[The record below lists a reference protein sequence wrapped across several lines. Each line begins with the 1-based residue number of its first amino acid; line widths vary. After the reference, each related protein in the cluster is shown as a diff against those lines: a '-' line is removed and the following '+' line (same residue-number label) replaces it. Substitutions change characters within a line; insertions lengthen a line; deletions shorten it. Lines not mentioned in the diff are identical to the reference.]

1 MRLSPADPMAADPAY
16 DISPPDDTQA
26 FIKRLIMKKTLPLLL
41 FSVLLSLKS
50 VAAVPEGAIPFIFD
64 RHLYLQ
70 VTLNDSIPVTVVYD
84 TGADFLYLDKDFLKL
99 NDLQDAFG
107 RRGKAKM
114 GGAGNGGPQLTEIFI
129 DPVKIHCGA
138 LEYQNRITPIIALRD
153 ILGRHTDGLLGNT
166 HLLRSPLEINFS
178 EGYMLPLKAPVPTER
193 LADYVKLE
201 ARFEN
206 NRIDVR
212 ARLQIDDKNTL
223 EGWFRMD
230 LGCGS
235 TVILTNEAA
244 STLNLGELPKACF
257 RTQAGGIGGGSDEV
271 TIRAAKFCMADTLRN
286 LVISY
291 SLNEKGALSSD
302 KPYLGLIGNGI
313 WSLYDIVLDPANASV
328 WVKRNADKGTY
339 MQSSVTHMAAFD
351 RTDICDGWVV
361 NGLYRDGIAEKA
373 GIEIGDIIIAINGR
387 PVKDIPWEEQRK
399 GLDLQGETI
408 YTVKKADGRTVVY
421 TLFIDLPII

>member
-1 MRLSPADPMAADPAY
+1 
-16 DISPPDDTQA
+16 
-26 FIKRLIMKKTLPLLL
+26 
-41 FSVLLSLKS
+41 
-50 VAAVPEGAIPFIFD
+50 
-64 RHLYLQ
+64 
-70 VTLNDSIPVTVVYD
+70 
-84 TGADFLYLDKDFLKL
+84 
-99 NDLQDAFG
+99 
-107 RRGKAKM
+107 M

-206 NRIDVR
+206 NRIDIR

-223 EGWFRMD
+223 DGWFRMD

-257 RTQAGGIGGGSDEV
+257 RTQAGGIGGASEEV
-271 TIRAAKFCMADTLRN
+271 IIRAAQFRMADTLEN
-286 LVISY
+286 LVMKY

-302 KPYLGLIGNGI
+302 KPYLGLIGNEI
-313 WSLYDIVLDPANASV
+313 WSLYDIILDPANASV

>member
-1 MRLSPADPMAADPAY
+1 
-16 DISPPDDTQA
+16 
-26 FIKRLIMKKTLPLLL
+26 MKCTLTFLL
-41 FSVLLSLKS
+41 FPVLFFLKS
-50 VAAVPEGAIPFIFD
+50 VAAVPQGAIPFIFD

-70 VTLNDSIPVTVVYD
+70 ATLNDTIPVTVVYD

-99 NDLQDAFG
+99 NNLQDAFG

-114 GGAGNGGPQLTEIFI
+114 GGAGNSGPQLTEIFI

-178 EGYMLPLKAPVPTER
+178 EGYMLPLKVPVPTER

-206 NRIDVR
+206 NRIDIR
-212 ARLQIDDKNTL
+212 AKLQIDDKNTL

-235 TVILTNEAA
+235 TIILTHETV
-244 STLNLGELPKACF
+244 STLHLTDVPKACF
-257 RTQAGGIGGGSDEV
+257 HTQAGGIGGGSDEV
-271 TIRAAKFCMADTLRN
+271 TIRAAQFCMADTLRN

-302 KPYLGLIGNGI
+302 KPYLGLIGNEI

-399 GLDLQGETI
+399 GLNLQGETI
-408 YTVKKADGRTVVY
+408 YTVKKADGRTVTC
-421 TLFIDLPII
+421 TLFIDQPII